1 MRSRAAMIYRL
12 LLASGILLAAAS
24 ATVLPAAAQ
33 TVIEE
38 WYSAQIPPPPPVRP
52 VTVDAKTTAL
62 LLMDFNRNSC
72 DLEHRIRCGRV
83 LPNLA
88 KLLAEARVH
97 GLAVVH
103 VIQQSAKAADIPAQ
117 IAPISGEPVFQPSST
132 SLRWLSKFDSDDV
145 VKYLRDRGIKTVILT
160 GTSAIS
166 TGLFAVGGAA
176 DKGFKSIVPVDGMP
190 ADTIYQEQ
198 FVMWDI
204 ANGAVLKDN
213 ATLTKLDMIR
223 F

>member
-1 MRSRAAMIYRL
+1 MINRL
-12 LLASGILLAAAS
+12 LVASGIILAAAS
-24 ATVLPAAAQ
+24 AAVPPVAAQ

-38 WYSAQIPPPPPVRP
+38 WNSAQIPPPPPVRP
-52 VTVDAKTTAL
+52 VTVDVKTTAL

-72 DLEHRIRCGRV
+72 DLEHRVRCGRA
-83 LPNLA
+83 LPSLA
-88 KLLAEARVH
+88 KLLAEARAH
-97 GLAVVH
+97 GLAVIFVL
-103 VIQQSAKAADIPAQ
+103 QQSATAADIPAQ
-117 IAPISGEPVFQPSST
+117 IAPLSGEPVFQPSAT
-132 SLRWLSKFDSDDV
+132 SLRWLSKFDSDEL
-145 VKYLRDRGIKTVILT
+145 VKYLRDKGIATVILT

-176 DKGFKSIVPVDGMP
+176 DKGFKAIVPVDGMP

-213 ATLTKLDMIR
+213 STLTKLGMIS
-223 F
+223 FK